1 MCDKCLEAKATETHQ
16 DSWMP
21 NSSVSLCT
29 FCAIESGYRTV
40 DWYKDNEDMVMQK
53 YGIDWT
59 KI

>member
-1 MCDKCLEAKATETHQ
+1 MCDKCLDAKATETHK
-16 DSWMP
+16 DYWMP
-21 NSSVSLCT
+21 NSTVSLCT

-40 DWYKDNEDMVMQK
+40 DWYKDNEDMIMQK

>member
-21 NSSVSLCT
+21 NGSVSLCT